1 MSESK
6 FASTEIPRDIPEK
19 TMKHTMTLS
28 KNENFI
34 PSQASKKKTNV
45 FQPGSMPNTQS
56 SGNLAPNPLA
66 GLFGRNNTIK
76 PKDIAAGLNK
86 FYQR

>member
-1 MSESK
+1 
-6 FASTEIPRDIPEK
+6 
-19 TMKHTMTLS
+19 MKHGMMLS

-34 PSQASKKKTNV
+34 PSQANKKKTNV

-56 SGNLAPNPLA
+56 SSNLAPNSLA
-66 GLFGRNNTIK
+66 GLLGRNHTIK
-76 PKDIAAGLNK
+76 PKDIVTGLNK